1 MSHVEHLFI
10 GVGWI
15 GLLFVEDWLKCA
27 QIDVLRRPLV
37 QVIEV
42 TLKTAPDSR
51 SLESTSLYWVL
62 TLRGL
67 SSDDGTQRS
76 KVVICNSTMSR
87 MRGTSKDPQVT
98 TA

>member
-1 MSHVEHLFI
+1 MSHVEHLFM

-15 GLLFVEDWLKCA
+15 GLLFVGDWRKCA
-27 QIDVLRRPLV
+27 QIDVLRMPLV

-51 SLESTSLYWVL
+51 SLESTSLSWVL

-67 SSDDGTQRS
+67 SSDDGTQHS

-87 MRGTSKDPQVT
+87 KRDTSKDPQVT

>member
-1 MSHVEHLFI
+1 MSHVEHLFM

-15 GLLFVEDWLKCA
+15 GLLFVEDWRKCA
-27 QIDVLRRPLV
+27 QIDVLRMPLV

-51 SLESTSLYWVL
+51 SLDSTSLYWVL

-67 SSDDGTQRS
+67 SSDDGTQHS
-76 KVVICNSTMSR
+76 QVVICNSTMSR
-87 MRGTSKDPQVT
+87 KRDTSKDPQVT

>member
-15 GLLFVEDWLKCA
+15 GLLFVEDWRKCA
-27 QIDVLRRPLV
+27 QIDVLRMPLV

-51 SLESTSLYWVL
+51 SLESTTLYWVL

-67 SSDDGTQRS
+67 SSVTEPNIPRLS
-76 KVVICNSTMSR
+76 YVIAPCLG
-87 MRGTSKDPQVT
+87 RGARTSKYP
-98 TA
+98 